1 MNPDR
6 AHQTVRGS
14 IQDLLFNHDPE
25 TRGLAAA
32 TLATDHMCVADER
45 EALEALNTALHDP
58 SAQVQDA
65 VLQSLVRLSIK

>member
-1 MNPDR
+1 MDTERSP
-6 AHQTVRGS
+6 QTVRGS

-32 TLATDHMCVADER
+32 TLGKDRMGVADER

-58 SAQVQDA
+58 SLRVQDV
-65 VLQSLVRLSIK
+65 VLQSLVRLSSK